1 MDSPVRV
8 ASRHFG
14 HAPAQSPSAS
24 YNGHSEMWFAPHGRR
39 IWEWRRPVEKSQ
51 AVYAGGRCRIKY
63 GPPSFTRHVHGPVQ
77 NRNWTTFHSPRS
89 WAAQL
94 LTCSKSFGSHV
105 LSAYTSLF
113 MCPYFGPY
121 SSWALTHTNPY
132 ALTSDPDVVRHA
144 ARLPYRRSPP
154 YAP

>member
-14 HAPAQSPSAS
+14 HAPAQSPSTS

-63 GPPSFTRHVHGPVQ
+63 GPPSLTRHVHGPVQ
-77 NRNWTTFHSPRS
+77 NRNVPLASFMGR
-89 WAAQL
+89 AVVNLFQVL
-94 LTCSKSFGSHV
+94 RLTCPVCVHISVHVPVFRPVFLVGSDTHE
-105 LSAYTSLF
+105 SL
-113 MCPYFGPY
+113 CLNQRPGCRAP
-121 SSWALTHTNPY
+121 
-132 ALTSDPDVVRHA
+132 
-144 ARLPYRRSPP
+144 RRSSPISTLS
-154 YAP
+154 